1 MKKLS
6 TLLAENK
13 NTHMTHIEEY
23 VLNGGVNGA
32 RQAIN
37 FLRGIRDSL
46 AGSSSG
52 AIDVTVKWDGAPA
65 VFCGIDP
72 TDGKFF
78 VAKKGIFNKNP
89 KVYKTDEDIDA
100 DTSGDL
106 NAKLKLALQY
116 LPRLGITGVV
126 QGDFLYSKKD
136 LKIKIIDNQKYV
148 TFHPNTIMYAVPL
161 KSPLGQQIR
170 KSKMGIVWHTTYS
183 GTDFESMKASFGKH
197 IATKQIRT
205 PEVWSVDA
213 MYNDASGAATFTA
226 KETAQLTSILSEA
239 GKVFNK
245 IDAKTL
251 NTISSNDELLIRMK
265 TFLNTKVRKQ
275 EKVSNVPKA
284 VREMITYFH
293 DYYKAEEQK
302 RKTDKGKSAV
312 QDRKK
317 QVMQIFNPSNANSLE
332 NILTL
337 MNLIVD
343 GKMMVIKKLN
353 TAKSVD
359 TFLLTPDGIRAT
371 GQEGFVAID
380 SSQNA
385 VKLVDRLEFS
395 YANFNPNVIKGWQR

>member
-1 MKKLS
+1 MKKM
-6 TLLAENK
+6 TEVLLENK

-46 AGSSSG
+46 AGSSSRS
-52 AIDVTVKWDGAPA
+52 INITVKFDGAPA
-65 VFCGIDP
+65 VFAGIDP
-72 TDGKFF
+72 SDGKFF

-89 KVYKTDEDIDA
+89 KVYKTEEDIDD

-106 NAKLKLALQY
+106 NAKLKLALKY
-116 LPRLGITGVV
+116 LPSLGITGVI

-161 KSPLGQQIR
+161 KSPLGQTIR

-183 GTDFESMKASFGKH
+183 GNTFESMKASFGKN
-197 IATKQIRT
+197 IATNQIKT
-205 PEVWSVDA
+205 PDVWSVDA
-213 MYNDASGAATFTA
+213 MYNDASGAATFTE
-226 KETAQLTSILSEA
+226 KETAELTSILSEA

-245 IDAKTL
+245 IDAKIL

-275 EKVSNVPKA
+275 EKVSNVRKA
-284 VREMITYFH
+284 VSDMITYFH

-302 RKTDKGKSAV
+302 KKTDKGKSAV

-317 QVMQIFNPSNANSLE
+317 QVMKIFATDNAKSLE

-343 GKMMVIKKLN
+343 AKMMVIKKLN
-353 TAKSVD
+353 NAKSVD
-359 TFLLTPDGIRAT
+359 TFLLTPNGIKAT